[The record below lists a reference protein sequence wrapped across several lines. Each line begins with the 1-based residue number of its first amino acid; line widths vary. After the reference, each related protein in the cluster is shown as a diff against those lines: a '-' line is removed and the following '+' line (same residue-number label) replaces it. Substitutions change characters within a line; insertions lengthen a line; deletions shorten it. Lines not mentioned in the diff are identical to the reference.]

1 MTFSTKKMHSIQ
13 HGKVQ
18 RKSLGPFMES
28 SLCLPRV
35 GLGSLPLRAL
45 LSHAV
50 GAVKLIPVFKY
61 FRHLVY
67 LLTYTCWNLSSP
79 SFIHSLR
86 DKWKVGDDIFLN
98 FYSWREAW
106 LSGREIF
113 QRTALLW
120 EPSALCVSSGPASA
134 ARTAPVSGQ
143 RQISQTLLHVL
154 IYLANWKISRRESV
168 YVGRARLLV
177 GQGLQNTSSSI
188 FHHFHT
194 MYIS

>member
-1 MTFSTKKMHSIQ
+1 M
-13 HGKVQ
+13 Q
-18 RKSLGPFMES
+18 RKSLGPFMKS
-28 SLCLPRV
+28 SLCLPRA
-35 GLGSLPLRAL
+35 GLSSLPLRAL

-50 GAVKLIPVFKY
+50 GVVKLIPAFKY

-79 SFIHSLR
+79 SFTHSLP
-86 DKWKVGDDIFLN
+86 DKSKVGDDIFLN

-120 EPSALCVSSGPASA
+120 EPSAPLCVSSGPASA

-143 RQISQTLLHVL
+143 RQISQTLLHAL
-154 IYLANWKISRRESV
+154 IYIADWKISFVRFGSPFILAWQDLWLV
-168 YVGRARLLV
+168 MDCAAQILLSFIIFIRF
-177 GQGLQNTSSSI
+177 SSPK
-188 FHHFHT
+188 T
-194 MYIS
+194 Y